1 MPLNV
6 PAAHRLLD
14 LLSLKGKV
22 VIVTGA
28 SGPQGIGIEAAR
40 GCAEMGANI
49 AITYTSR
56 KEEAD
61 ANIADLITNYD
72 VQAKAYR
79 CDISD
84 YASVEQLVRD
94 VIRDFGK
101 VDAFIANAGA
111 VHHSTM
117 LDASKQ
123 DWDRIINL
131 NLNGTAY
138 CAQVIGPHF
147 RKQGHGSFV
156 INASI
161 GGHVAAMPIEFGSYS
176 VAKAGCIHL
185 AKTLANE
192 WRGFARVNSVSPG
205 YIDTGLAGGIGND
218 ILDVWNSMIPM
229 GRQADP
235 KELKGAFVYLVS
247 DASSYTTGAD
257 ILVDGGYCVR

>member
-6 PAAHRLLD
+6 PAAHRFLD

-22 VIVTGA
+22 VVVTGA

-49 AITYTSR
+49 AMTYTSR

-61 ANIADLITNYD
+61 ANIANLVTNHD
-72 VQAKAYR
+72 VEAKVCR

-84 YASVEQLVRD
+84 YASVEQLIRH
-94 VIRDFGK
+94 VIWDFGK
-101 VDAFIANAGA
+101 VDAFFANAGA

-161 GGHVAAMPIEFGSYS
+161 AHRIW
-176 VAKAGCIHL
+176 KL
-185 AKTLANE
+185 
-192 WRGFARVNSVSPG
+192 
-205 YIDTGLAGGIGND
+205 
-218 ILDVWNSMIPM
+218 
-229 GRQADP
+229 
-235 KELKGAFVYLVS
+235 
-247 DASSYTTGAD
+247 
-257 ILVDGGYCVR
+257 